1 MAIIVKMGKVP
12 TEFKEALPIL
22 QRIEKAGYEAYFVGG
37 SVRDTLLNRPIHDVD
52 IATSAYPS
60 EVKELFKRTVDTGIE
75 HGTVMILDHGTGYE
89 VTTFRT
95 ESGYQDYRR
104 PDKVKFVRSLKEDL
118 KRRDFTIN
126 ALAMSESGQITDL
139 FGGLA
144 DMKAKIIRAVGD
156 PDERFNEDALR
167 MMRAIRFASQLDFQ
181 IEAKT
186 LVGIKRH
193 SQLLEKIA
201 VERTHTE
208 FVKMMT
214 GRDAENGLDLMVA
227 TDLYQHMPGLTSRQ
241 SQLQR
246 MIQSHFKLINEVQVW
261 SLLAFYFNFSSQ
273 EISQFLKSWKTA
285 NKIIDDV
292 ILTTELLFRMTA
304 DQVANWDLYRAG
316 RQNVT
321 NAVAILNTISPAS
334 FSAYLTDYQKLP
346 ITDKK
351 QLKITGGQLIKA
363 GILKPSPE
371 LGKVLNYLE
380 KAVVQ
385 ATVRND
391 EQALINATTSF
402 INEDD

>member
-1 MAIIVKMGKVP
+1 MGKVP

-37 SVRDTLLNRPIHDVD
+37 SVRDTLWHRPIHDVD

-193 SQLLEKIA
+193 SHLLEKIA

>member
-285 NKIIDDV
+285 NKIIYDV